1 MLYYLISYFGLFNIN
16 IKHLIALKDTI
27 DFVRTY
33 SVLSVYIFGGQW
45 AVIPTVGQAWSF
57 TSSWEDV
64 QQKGLSFHTL
74 VKADTIRKPTVR
86 LRLSGEM
93 AIYGTLCKIYAR
105 RSTFSLVLD
114 S

>member
-1 MLYYLISYFGLFNIN
+1 MLHYIICCFELFNIN
-16 IKHLIALKDTI
+16 IKHLTALKYTI

-33 SVLSVYIFGGQW
+33 SLLSVYIFGGQW

-64 QQKGLSFHTL
+64 QHKGLSFHTL
-74 VKADTIRKPTVR
+74 VKAETIRKPTIR
-86 LRLSGEM
+86 LRLSREM